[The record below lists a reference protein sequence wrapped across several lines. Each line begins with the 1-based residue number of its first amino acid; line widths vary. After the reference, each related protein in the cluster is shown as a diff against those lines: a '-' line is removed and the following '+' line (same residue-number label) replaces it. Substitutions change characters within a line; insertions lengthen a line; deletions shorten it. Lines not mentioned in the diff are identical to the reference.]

1 MKDANYYFE
10 NPAEFDE
17 LSDELK
23 EQLFE
28 NGSLEDVNDGESSDA
43 ETETDEADVAVEEN
57 EEPVILG
64 KSGKHTI
71 PYSELE
77 DARSEAHRL
86 REQAQQQAVLIEQ
99 LQAAKAQDEV
109 TGGTAAQ
116 DAVVEAYEGMF
127 PEVAADLK
135 PLIQKMI
142 EDGVQAALNA
152 RIAPVEEAVI
162 KQTLDANDKLILAAH
177 PDIVEILNKP
187 DFSEW
192 VEANPDLLDS
202 RTRRAFNVQAVLD
215 GGSPAQVTE
224 LMNQYKASINNT
236 PVAAPVD
243 ISGKVKQIISGIKPK
258 APGTFSDLPG
268 GITAQHDETEQVLA
282 MSDAQLETMMLK
294 MSEQER
300 SKFFERMI

>member
-23 EQLFE
+23 EELFE
-28 NGSLEDVNDGESSDA
+28 KGSLNQGVENDEPPVIESDEED
-43 ETETDEADVAVEEN
+43 
-57 EEPVILG
+57 EPVILG

-77 DARSEAHRL
+77 DARSETQRL
-86 REQAQQQAVLIEQ
+86 REQTMQQAALIES
-99 LQAAKAQDEV
+99 LQAAKTVDAA

-127 PEVAADLK
+127 PEVAADMK

-142 EDGVQAALNA
+142 DDGVKAALE
-152 RIAPVEEAVI
+152 RVEQRVAPVEETLI
-162 KQTLDANDKLILAAH
+162 KQTLDANDKLILTAH
-177 PDIVEILNKP
+177 PDIVTILDTP
-187 DFSEW
+187 DFNDW

-202 RTRRAFNVQAVLD
+202 KTRRAFNVQTVLD
-215 GGSPAQVTE
+215 KGSPTQVNE
-224 LMNQYKASINNT
+224 LMNQYKASIKQA
-236 PVAAPVD
+236 PPAAD
-243 ISGKVKQIISGIKPK
+243 IAGKVKQIVGNIKPK
-258 APGTFSDLPG
+258 VPGTFSDLPG
-268 GITAQHDETEQVLA
+268 GTPAQHDETEQVLN

-294 MSEQER
+294 MTEAER